1 MPSETF
7 NIQGT
12 VNGFPQKKKGK
23 KGIFWNISTNVGKVN
38 IYSDEEPTFEEGIL
52 YFFKGNKSTFDGE
65 DGEPITMKWVE
76 DWGKVKGAEPTK
88 KTQENSQQT
97 QKQANPIDPTMPLN
111 GAAQGMIMNNSV
123 LLVTSIL
130 ATGTTKTD
138 PASIK
143 ADIEY
148 WNEYLEK
155 MVRSGKL
162 YTSF

>member
-7 NIQGT
+7 DIQGM
-12 VNGFPQKKKGK
+12 VNGFPQKKKGT
-23 KGIFWNISTNVGKVN
+23 KGIYWNISTNVGKVN
-38 IYSDEEPTFEEGIL
+38 IYSDEEPTFEEGVL
-52 YFFKGNKSTFDGE
+52 YFFKGNKSTFDGD
-65 DGEPITMKWVE
+65 DGKPITMKWVE
-76 DWGKVKGAEPTK
+76 DWGKVKGAEQTK
-88 KTQENSQQT
+88 SSSQKMVPPEKGQ
-97 QKQANPIDPTMPLN
+97 QIDTTMPLN

-123 LLVTSIL
+123 SLVVALLG
-130 ATGTTKTD
+130 TGTSKTD

-162 YTSF
+162 YNPF